1 MSEGRVCRRCP
12 AFCATAT
19 LSVPTLMIQG
29 EADGT
34 VLPQS
39 TEAKDQ
45 YFTEGYRRL
54 LLEGAGHF
62 PTREP
67 RRPLQILE
75 HLS

>member
-1 MSEGRVCRRCP
+1 
-12 AFCATAT
+12 
-19 LSVPTLMIQG
+19 MIQG

-62 PTREP
+62 PTREAP
-67 RRPLQILE
+67 AAVANLGAPVMTMRAIGSHRRVA
-75 HLS
+75 S